1 MGSKPARGYPAEC
14 SPAGAAR
21 GSASVSHSGLAQAL
35 IAMMVS
41 QQEGMQILA
50 SQLQCIA
57 QRQADNAT
65 ALTRAMSS
73 LEQSM
78 VAIAGEPRKRLATE
92 REIGQEFY
100 ICSEG
105 ER

>member
-1 MGSKPARGYPAEC
+1 M
-14 SPAGAAR
+14 
-21 GSASVSHSGLAQAL
+21 SHSGLAQAL
-35 IAMMVS
+35 IVMMVS

-65 ALTRAMSS
+65 ALTRTMSS

-78 VAIAGEPRKRLATE
+78 VAIAGKPQMRPATE
-92 REIGQEFY
+92 REIAREFY

>member
-1 MGSKPARGYPAEC
+1 M
-14 SPAGAAR
+14 
-21 GSASVSHSGLAQAL
+21 

-41 QQEGMQILA
+41 QQEGMQVLA

-57 QRQADNAT
+57 QQQADNAT

-73 LEQSM
+73 LEQSV
-78 VAIAGEPRKRLATE
+78 VAVAGEPRRRPATE
-92 REIGQEFY
+92 RDVAQEFY

>member
-1 MGSKPARGYPAEC
+1 
-14 SPAGAAR
+14 
-21 GSASVSHSGLAQAL
+21 
-35 IAMMVS
+35 MMVS
-41 QQEGMQILA
+41 QQEGMQVLA

-78 VAIAGEPRKRLATE
+78 VAIAGEPRRRLATE

-105 ER
+105 EQ

>member
-1 MGSKPARGYPAEC
+1 MGSKPGRGYPAEC

-21 GSASVSHSGLAQAL
+21 GSASASHSGLEQAL

-65 ALTRAMSS
+65 AFTRAMSS

-78 VAIAGEPRKRLATE
+78 VVIAAKPREGPATDRKVAE
-92 REIGQEFY
+92 EFY

-105 ER
+105 EQ